1 MRINIAALRFDLLA
15 ALYSGTF
22 INVVAF
28 ELSSHTTD
36 ASRRLLRSE
45 SVYHET
51 YFRRRMEDG
60 GVANSFQQGAGDTFA
75 DMFVTS
81 PSSWTTLEWGVFFL
95 LLLIFGI
102 CFFCFC
108 LCFIVPQ
115 CCGHQAAM
123 AYAAMS

>member
-1 MRINIAALRFDLLA
+1 MRINIAALRFALSA
-15 ALYSGTF
+15 ALYLGTF
-22 INVVAF
+22 NVLVAF

-36 ASRRLLRSE
+36 ASRRLLRSK

-51 YFRRRMEDG
+51 HFRRRVEDG
-60 GVANSFQQGAGDTFA
+60 GAANSFQQGAGDTFA

-81 PSSWTTLEWGVFFL
+81 PSNWTPLEWGVFFL

-108 LCFIVPQ
+108 VCFIVPQ
-115 CCGHQAAM
+115 CCGHRAAM